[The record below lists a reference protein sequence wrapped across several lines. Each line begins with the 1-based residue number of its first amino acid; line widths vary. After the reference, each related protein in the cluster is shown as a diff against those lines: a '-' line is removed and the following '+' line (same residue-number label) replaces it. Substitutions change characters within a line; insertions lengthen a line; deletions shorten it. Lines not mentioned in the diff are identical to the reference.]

1 MSEFICPCGKPA
13 TVRTWE
19 SDLYLCFLHGRV
31 WLGSEEKTIAKLAIE
46 EKNDDALRGAVEAF
60 VKRVGKRPSF
70 TDRVR
75 GAVSALL
82 GRSA

>member
-19 SDLYLCFLHGRV
+19 TALYLCFLHGRV
-31 WLGSEEKTIAKLAIE
+31 WLGSEEKKIAVLAIE
-46 EKNDDALRGAVEAF
+46 EKNDDALRSAVEAF
-60 VKRVGKRPSF
+60 VTRIAKRPGWS
-70 TDRVR
+70 DRLKS
-75 GAVSALL
+75 AVSALL